1 MRLADLYLNPFTF
14 VGNRNN
20 VFFTAQIHIFRTL
33 CNNADVTLEKG
44 TLITTWDYGDYRA
57 FREKGRRRE
66 KKERAFSAPGPS
78 RFSLTFSRSL
88 PFTTLLYLGA
98 CNRLSSTWAVISKK
112 NFTGQYYSSLKELIE
127 GFLVLSFLQKQ
138 FLQSV
143 SKFQMKSYILNH
155 DFTS

>member
-1 MRLADLYLNPFTF
+1 MF
-14 VGNRNN
+14 
-20 VFFTAQIHIFRTL
+20 FFTAQIHIFRTL

-66 KKERAFSAPGPS
+66 KKERAFSVPGPS

-112 NFTGQYYSSLKELIE
+112 NFTGELIE

-155 DFTS
+155 DFTSYLVRTNQSWSMKRDVGHANIP